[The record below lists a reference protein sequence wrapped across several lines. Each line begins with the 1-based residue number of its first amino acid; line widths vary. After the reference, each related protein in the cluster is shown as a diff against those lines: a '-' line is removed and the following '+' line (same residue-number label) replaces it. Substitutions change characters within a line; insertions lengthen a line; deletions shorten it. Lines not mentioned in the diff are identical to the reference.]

1 MDKPFLVLNLD
12 DTLSW
17 QRALLAAPHEW
28 IDLRHVEGKKAYAT
42 PEAISA
48 LAAALHPHHDLP
60 LCYWGAG
67 EYHYVTLLRLQAL
80 RQPVTLLLF
89 DHHHDAA
96 PLQNGVVTC
105 GNWVRH
111 ALALPWV
118 RRVVWVGG
126 RRPEMQLYLPHPRIL
141 RAAEPGPPEPF
152 AVWADRA
159 IPTADV
165 YISIDKDVLAPD
177 DGFTSWGAG
186 DLALSEL
193 LDWLGA
199 LARHRRIVGADVGG
213 EWSLSS
219 AQVFPGPRDRRA
231 ISRNQRAN
239 IAIRD
244 ALAPVLFPPRP
255 TASGHTG

>member
-12 DTLSW
+12 DTLTW
-17 QRALLAAPHEW
+17 QPALLAAPHEW
-28 IDLRHVEGKKAYAT
+28 IDLRHVTGKKACAT
-42 PEAISA
+42 PEALSA
-48 LAAALHPHHDLP
+48 IAAALKPHQHLP

-80 RQPVTLLLF
+80 RHPVTLLLF

-96 PLQNGVVTC
+96 PLQSGLITC

-111 ALALPWV
+111 ALELPWV
-118 RRVVWVGG
+118 RRAVWVGG

-141 RAAEPGPPEPF
+141 RVTDPGPPEPF
-152 AVWADRA
+152 AQWAQGA

-177 DGFTSWGAG
+177 DGVTTWGAG
-186 DLALSEL
+186 DLPLAEL
-193 LDWLGA
+193 LDWLQV

-213 EWSLSS
+213 EWSLSP
-219 AQVFPGPRDRRA
+219 AQVFPDPQDRRA
-231 ISRNQRAN
+231 IGRNQRAN
-239 IAIRD
+239 IAIREV
-244 ALAPVLFPPRP
+244 LAPALFTGRP
-255 TASGHTG
+255 AAPGRTG